1 MIAIGTAGLAA
12 VASGDDAPA
21 PAQPPAESPGQTQG
35 QTPAPA
41 PGQTPAPAPGQT
53 PGQGRWQGH
62 HGAMMQ
68 AAQSACASAKEGATC
83 SFQGRR
89 GTHEGTCKTMNQVLA
104 CAPNDVRGAGMGHFG
119 GFGQG
124 AMGSNGGR
132 HF

>member
-21 PAQPPAESPGQTQG
+21 PAQSPAQSPAQTQG
-35 QTPAPA
+35 QTPAPQPGLK
-41 PGQTPAPAPGQT
+41 PGQSG
-53 PGQGRWQGH
+53 WQGH
-62 HGAMMQ
+62 HAAMMQ

-89 GTHEGTCKTMNQVLA
+89 GTHEGTCKMMNQALA
-104 CAPNDVRGAGMGHFG
+104 CAPNDVPAAGMGHAG
-119 GFGQG
+119 GFG
-124 AMGSNGGR
+124 SR